1 MKQFGKWLMA
11 ATLLCS
17 LSALTSCDEDQRDN
31 PANYDSSEEV
41 IRNREEVLSHV
52 KSDAK
57 VLAGNMNPEMFNL
70 TNQVYSQL
78 MALMVKDRNYMRN
91 MKQVLA
97 IMAANSALKKIRPVT
112 YGSELAKM
120 GYLMYIPVD
129 IQTFGTQVV
138 FDENGESRLFP
149 CDGLEFIFPATVDGL
164 GTTLYKV
171 AFKAGDNWTE
181 KIFPAQL
188 NNVKGLACVYRVPKT
203 LTMTLSGAFD
213 NKVLTLS
220 QTTFDIGE
228 TQVSGQVSTSLKG
241 VGYGLPDVE
250 SSLNFQVGLMEDG
263 KVSLGFGYQNNG
275 RNIMTVAAQM
285 ALPKTGNFIELL
297 SGLDMKGVSTDL
309 DIQILGDLRLYGQI
323 SDAKQFSEAF
333 TDVLKNHQ
341 DNQVSVRQ
349 FSDMIDR
356 CNASANIYLTCQHAV
371 QPLII
376 RLLSDWENNTN
387 LFMPA
392 VWSYESFDLIPFSA
406 LMGQGDVDNIYK
418 AIYLMVPP
426 VSAEI
431 LSIMQLYSRI
441 MQMLPLN
448 SAEWGL

>member
-1 MKQFGKWLMA
+1 MDQLFGL
-11 ATLLCS
+11 
-17 LSALTSCDEDQRDN
+17 QHR
-31 PANYDSSEEV
+31 
-41 IRNREEVLSHV
+41 RNREEVLSHV

-57 VLAGNMNPEMFNL
+57 VVADNMNPEMFNL

-129 IQTFGTQVV
+129 IQTFGAQVV

-228 TQVSGQVSTSLKG
+228 TQVSGQVSTSQSRILDLFRNSPLYKS
-241 VGYGLPDVE
+241 VE
-250 SSLNFQVGLMEDG
+250 DYLDYLRILRSMYYLMSKREW
-263 KVSLGFGYQNNG
+263 N
-275 RNIMTVAAQM
+275 VAACAQ
-285 ALPKTGNFIELL
+285 
-297 SGLDMKGVSTDL
+297 
-309 DIQILGDLRLYGQI
+309 
-323 SDAKQFSEAF
+323 EAG
-333 TDVLKNHQ
+333 
-341 DNQVSVRQ
+341 
-349 FSDMIDR
+349 
-356 CNASANIYLTCQHAV
+356 
-371 QPLII
+371 
-376 RLLSDWENNTN
+376 
-387 LFMPA
+387 
-392 VWSYESFDLIPFSA
+392 FSA
-406 LMGQGDVDNIYK
+406 IRSFNRKFQD
-418 AIYLMVPP
+418 AIGMSPHEFRKLLDLHPAP
-426 VSAEI
+426 KEPIEEVSE
-431 LSIMQLYSRI
+431 Y
-441 MQMLPLN
+441 
-448 SAEWGL
+448 